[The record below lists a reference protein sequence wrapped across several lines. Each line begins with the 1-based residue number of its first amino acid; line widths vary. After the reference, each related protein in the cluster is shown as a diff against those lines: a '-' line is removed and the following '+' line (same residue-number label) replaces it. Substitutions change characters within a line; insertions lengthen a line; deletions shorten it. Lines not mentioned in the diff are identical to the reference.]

1 MEWRK
6 TSKMRIK
13 SYNKTSP
20 GQRAKIETECDLVY
34 FTDGISIGKKLVY
47 NVLGSS
53 VYGLAHNQIGG
64 NKKVFIANADYVRGS
79 FYRIRNY
86 LIFINLLKILLQ
98 HHLILMVEVSPANR
112 LL

>member
-1 MEWRK
+1 
-6 TSKMRIK
+6 MRIK

-79 FYRIRNY
+79 FNRIRNY
-86 LIFINLLKILLQ
+86 LIFINAEIVYDPIDTELFCKTNQEILW
-98 HHLILMVEVSPANR
+98 MGKR